1 VSDPQDLPGRGTWE
15 PIGWISVD
23 GGTVAFGD
31 AAAFPEAAPG
41 PKTGVGR
48 HGPVEDLTASGLPLV
63 VCATGV
69 DVDLPVEVVRD
80 PHGGVVGAR
89 MCFTDDVDALE
100 DAVEGSWTH
109 TAALPITSGRCM
121 ASDPTCLPGP
131 SYRFD
136 FDVAPGV
143 WSVDVFITGYGEEA
157 EDCLG
162 LRIAKSADARER
174 DASPDPR

>member
-1 VSDPQDLPGRGTWE
+1 VIDSQDLPARGTWDL
-15 PIGWISVD
+15 IGWISID

-31 AAAFPEAAPG
+31 ADAFPETAPG
-41 PKTGVGR
+41 PKTDDRR
-48 HGPVEDLTASGLPLV
+48 HGPVEDMTASGVPLV

-69 DVDLPVEVVRD
+69 DVDIPVEVVRD
-80 PHGGVVGAR
+80 RRGRVVGAR

-100 DAVEGSWTH
+100 DAVQGSWTH
-109 TAALPITSGRCM
+109 AAALPITSGRCM

-131 SYRFD
+131 SYRID

-143 WSVDVFITGYGEEA
+143 WSVDVFITGRGEEG

-162 LRIAKSADARER
+162 LRIAKTADER
-174 DASPDPR
+174 DTSPSPRR